1 MGKGRIRNLM
11 VAVIAAVTVTGAAGT
26 LGTGVASAAPAAQAH
41 TIAHVR
47 MAVPQTPT
55 SNRCTTPGHE
65 NPCWATTKNASDGGP
80 YGCPNGV
87 PLFLRSGGV
96 HCLGGN
102 DLVEITCYY
111 NGSPTVQGD
120 NYQDHVTKENAGSES
135 LTGHIPDFFIN
146 LDNHNP
152 PAVNIGHCG

>member
-1 MGKGRIRNLM
+1 MTKVRIRNLV
-11 VAVIAAVTVTGAAGT
+11 VAVIAFVTVTAAAGM
-26 LGTGVASAAPAAQAH
+26 LGSTGALAAPAAH
-41 TIAHVR
+41 TVAHVS
-47 MAVPQTPT
+47 MPVPQTPT
-55 SNRCTTPGHE
+55 SNRCTTPGHQ
-65 NPCWATTKNASDGGP
+65 NPCWATTQHAADGGAF
-80 YGCPNGV
+80 GCPNGV
-87 PLFLRSGGV
+87 PLFLRTGGV
-96 HCLGGN
+96 RCIGGN

-120 NYQDHVTKENAGSES
+120 NYQEHVTKENAGGLS